1 MILNIQRQSDPTFP
15 LRVTLLSNGRAKTV
29 GIRDV
34 AHLKRRLFELNP
46 YLVMDDY
53 EFAVM
58 VENWADV
65 IDLSNLPNP

>member
-1 MILNIQRQSDPTFP
+1 MILNIQRQSNPTFP
-15 LRVTLLSNGRAKTV
+15 LLVTLLSNGRPKTV

-34 AHLKRRLFELNP
+34 AHLKRRLFELNE
-46 YLVMDDY
+46 YLILDDY

-65 IDLSNLPNP
+65 INPTNS